1 MASNTESDDDA
12 QQQQQQQQRP
22 LLADTHHEYGG
33 TDGPSPPVLIAEE
46 RGAGTFTRNL
56 GAVEAFAI
64 VISIVIGSGVFTSPG
79 SIDTNVPSPGAALV
93 VWLVGGVLAWT
104 GASTMAELGTAIPGE
119 GGVQPFLQ
127 HIYGDVFGFLAAWT
141 WIVAVMP
148 ATLAILSIVFVE
160 SIYSASGV
168 TDQASAAS
176 HKALSVLVLVV
187 MNGANCI
194 STKASTRLNNLF
206 VVTKFAAILAVV
218 LAGVVVVIL
227 QLSDRDRD
235 VGGRDWFDK
244 PWFGNRKT
252 EVPGGGGSEVDWD
265 KVGAWD
271 MLGYY
276 SAALYGALWAYSG
289 WDKAIYV
296 TAELQHPARQLPLA
310 INTAV
315 PTIILCFIAA
325 NAAYYIL
332 LPWDVVSK
340 TDSVAVT
347 AINRLLG
354 SGFGIAAAV
363 LICLVVAGSLLG
375 NSFVAGRMTVAAA
388 NFNWLPGFLGFVGRV
403 GFKSEDDH
411 VAAAAADSP
420 TDEEPP
426 SSRPRK
432 GKSDA
437 PLNALLLSTVLSA
450 LYILLGNFR
459 ALLTFNGLGEYTFF
473 FLTVLGAVVLRVREP
488 KLRRPYK
495 PSVLIPVVFALV
507 SGFVVVRGA
516 IFAPVQALIL
526 IVLWVVGLGFYWA
539 RRKYYARRTRLE

>member
-1 MASNTESDDDA
+1 MPSSNGSEDDA
-12 QQQQQQQQRP
+12 AQRP
-22 LLADTHHEYGG
+22 LLADTHEEYGG
-33 TDGPSPPVLIAEE
+33 TEGPAPPVLIAEE

-119 GGVQPFLQ
+119 GGIQPFLQ

-160 SIYSASGV
+160 SIYSAGGV
-168 TDQASAAS
+168 TDQAGALP
-176 HKALSVLVLVV
+176 HKLFSILILVV
-187 MNGANCI
+187 MNGANSI

-206 VVTKFAAILAVV
+206 VVTKFVSIFAVV

-227 QLSDRDRD
+227 QVSDRDRD
-235 VGGRDWFDK
+235 VGGRDWLNR

-252 EVPGGGGSEVDWD
+252 AVPGGGEVDWN

-289 WDKAIYV
+289 WDKAVYV

-347 AINRLLG
+347 AISRLLG
-354 SGFGIAAAV
+354 PGFGILAAV

-388 NFNWLPGFLGFVGRV
+388 NFNWFPSFFGYVGRV
-403 GFKSEDDH
+403 GFKSDDDGSPATSSDETSS
-411 VAAAAADSP
+411 AA
-420 TDEEPP
+420 TPP
-426 SSRPRK
+426 KDKP
-432 GKSDA
+432 DA
-437 PLNALLLSTVLSA
+437 PINALLLSTLLSA
-450 LYILLGNFR
+450 LYILFGNFR

-473 FLTVLGAVVLRVREP
+473 FLTVLGAVILRIREP

-495 PSVLIPVVFALV
+495 PFVLIPVVFALV

-516 IFAPVQALIL
+516 IFAPIQALIL
-526 IVLWVVGLGFYWA
+526 VVLWLVGLGFYWA
-539 RRKYYARRTRLE
+539 RRKYYARLTRVE